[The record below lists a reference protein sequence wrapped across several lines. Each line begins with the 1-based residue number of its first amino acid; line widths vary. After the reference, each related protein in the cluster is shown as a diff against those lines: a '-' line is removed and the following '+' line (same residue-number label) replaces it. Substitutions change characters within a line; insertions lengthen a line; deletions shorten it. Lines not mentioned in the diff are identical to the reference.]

1 MKHTIL
7 LSFLL
12 TAAALTLSCE
22 KESWIDPNR
31 VTGEGEIVTLPLQ
44 LSSYSKIV
52 LEGVADLQITLG
64 GEESSVL
71 KAQQNIVEV
80 LTWEVSSENLTIG
93 LKKGVSLH
101 NHEEICFE
109 LNTPRLTKLVH
120 EGVGEVH
127 LAGPGQEDMEIDF
140 RGIGNVFAY
149 GLMVDA
155 CVVLNSGTGDCKV
168 RVNEILDV
176 DISSLGNVYYQGTP
190 EINCSDSGLG
200 QLINDN

>member
-1 MKHTIL
+1 MKHTFL

-12 TAAALTLSCE
+12 AAATMTLSCE
-22 KESWIDPNR
+22 KEKWNDP
-31 VTGEGEIVTLPLQ
+31 TIIIGEGEIVTLPLN
-44 LSSYSKIV
+44 LSSYTMII

-71 KAQQNIVEV
+71 KAQQNIIEV
-80 LTWEVSSENLTIG
+80 LTWEVSSEILTIG

-109 LNTPRLTKLVH
+109 LNTQVLTKLTH

-127 LAGPGQEDMEIDF
+127 LAGPGQEDLEIDF
-140 RGIGNVFAY
+140 RGIGNVYAY

-168 RVNEILDV
+168 RVNEILEV

-190 EINCSDSGLG
+190 EINCSDSGPG